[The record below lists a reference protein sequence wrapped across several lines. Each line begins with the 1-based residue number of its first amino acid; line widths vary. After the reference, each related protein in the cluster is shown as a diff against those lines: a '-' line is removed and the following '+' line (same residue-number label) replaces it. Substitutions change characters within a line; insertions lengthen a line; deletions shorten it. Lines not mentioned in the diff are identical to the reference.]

1 MQTPAFYDGATA
13 TVATALPDG
22 SVVRVP
28 LGDFL
33 DSQRRLAHELRC
45 AAIDAAIDNLQ
56 RRLREYCRGAPRR
69 SAELRSQA

>member
-1 MQTPAFYDGATA
+1 MQTPALYDGSTA
-13 TVATALPDG
+13 TVATTLPDG

-33 DSQRRLAHELRC
+33 DSQRRVAHELRR

-56 RRLREYCRGAPRR
+56 RRLRDYRRCAPRR
-69 SAELRSQA
+69 SAALRSQT